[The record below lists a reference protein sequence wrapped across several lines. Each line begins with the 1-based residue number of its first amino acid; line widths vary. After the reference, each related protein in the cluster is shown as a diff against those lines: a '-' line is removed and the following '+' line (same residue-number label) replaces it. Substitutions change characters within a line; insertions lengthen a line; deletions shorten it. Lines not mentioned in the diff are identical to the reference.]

1 MAAVMLLH
9 GSIVFSF
16 NAEVDDL
23 YVDTNFIKLVS
34 DHVDSDNS
42 GVFSLPTV
50 SVMNKFGSKMILAD
64 FCIYDHVFEEHP
76 GSSGM
81 NILVIKFRHVT
92 DCPGSDFPAIL
103 ERKALS
109 ELRFYQGLGY
119 DTASEIK
126 VKDILANRLTFME
139 RSNGE
144 YIVYD
149 LMKGITAK
157 PVFSK
162 NVDDVF
168 LVPLPRI
175 LPILTNPALYC
186 EILWKKSASEDSL
199 FNSTLHFSNC
209 LVSLKSN
216 IQVKITLI
224 SEKKCHLAVVVMQ
237 NSKETTSS

>member
-1 MAAVMLLH
+1 MAAVMLLN

-23 YVDTNFIKLVS
+23 YVDTNFIKLLS
-34 DHVDSDNS
+34 DNVDSDNT
-42 GVFSLPTV
+42 GDFSLRTV
-50 SVMNKFGSKMILAD
+50 SVMNKFGSKMILTD
-64 FCIYDHVFEEHP
+64 FCIHEHKFEEHP

-92 DCPGSDFPAIL
+92 DCPGSDIPAIL

-126 VKDILANRLTFME
+126 VKHILSNHLTFRE
-139 RSNGE
+139 RSDGG

-162 NVDDVF
+162 NVDGVF

-175 LPILTNPALYC
+175 LPILANPALFC
-186 EILWKKSASEDSL
+186 EILWKKSGSEDSV
-199 FNSTLHFSNC
+199 FNSALHFYNC
-209 LVSLKSN
+209 LMPLKSN
-216 IQVKITLI
+216 IEVKTTLI
-224 SEKKCHLAVVVMQ
+224 SENKCHLAVVVML
-237 NSKETTSS
+237 N